1 MCGHGESYGHH
12 ESGACSCQQGGFHER
27 PFHRHFPSREERIAR
42 LEDYLKDIQSEAK
55 AVEERLAEMKAAG

>member
-12 ESGACSCQQGGFHER
+12 GHDAYCCQQGGFHGR

-42 LEDYLKDIQSEAK
+42 LEDYLKEIQTEAR
-55 AVEERLAEMKAAG
+55 AIEERLAEMKAAG